1 MAPPQHHP
9 TRLAALRPLA
19 PPLPH
24 RHITNRAGLRPLRTP
39 VDLVTDLET
48 LALAAALLL
57 ALAALLTGWA
67 AHRHLHTT
75 TTLVAN
81 LRAETTELHR
91 ARNLD
96 AARLN
101 QLYAWAHGATPAP
114 EVDPDPEPEP
124 IRADP
129 RDLPPPP
136 DRRTTPDRR
145 RGAHRPPDA
154 TTQMPRQPGGERP
167 RIDEHPE
174 KEAVYPNAPER
185 SVRP

>member
-1 MAPPQHHP
+1 MS
-9 TRLAALRPLA
+9 
-19 PPLPH
+19 
-24 RHITNRAGLRPLRTP
+24 
-39 VDLVTDLET
+39 DLET

-67 AHRHLHTT
+67 AHRHLQTT

-101 QLYAWAHGATPAP
+101 QLYAWAHGATPDP
-114 EVDPDPEPEP
+114 EVDPEVDPEPDPEP
-124 IRADP
+124 IRTDP
-129 RDLPPPP
+129 ARLPPPP

-145 RGAHRPPDA
+145 RGAHRPPDETTEMTARPTRKA
-154 TTQMPRQPGGERP
+154 TR
-167 RIDEHPE
+167 
-174 KEAVYPNAPER
+174 
-185 SVRP
+185 